1 MRRRGGQKDK
11 LWHQQIATKS
21 MCVCMCVC
29 ATGMVGNAALGKVYA
44 PDPDD
49 WDNKTYTL
57 ETSAAK

>member
-1 MRRRGGQKDK
+1 MVSAACDK
-11 LWHQQIATKS
+11 ING
-21 MCVCMCVC
+21 CVCVCVC
-29 ATGMVGNAALGKVYA
+29 AAGMVGNIALGKVYA